1 MATTVNVLCYK
12 SKTLSNGEYFVIL
25 STAKN
30 LKAPTLYLQILHT
43 PSLLSRLSGGAVFR
57 MTEQK
62 ESING
67 VLGQPPPFS
76 L

>member
-30 LKAPTLYLQILHT
+30 LKASTLYLQILHT
-43 PSLLSRLSGGAVFR
+43 PSLLSRLSGGNVQNDRAKGKHQWGSR
-57 MTEQK
+57 TA
-62 ESING
+62 SPI
-67 VLGQPPPFS
+67 
-76 L
+76 